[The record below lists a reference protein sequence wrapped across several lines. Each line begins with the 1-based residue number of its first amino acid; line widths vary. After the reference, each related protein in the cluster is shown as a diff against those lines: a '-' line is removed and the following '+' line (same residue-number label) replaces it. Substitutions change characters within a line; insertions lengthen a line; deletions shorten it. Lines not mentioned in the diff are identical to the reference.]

1 MKHMT
6 TIILYGNPIT
16 HWREALK
23 EDSSLWSNIDGQPE
37 ALLTLDDDKI
47 SAIEDRIVIPL
58 QEDDVL
64 NCPFECLK
72 PDNETIKIFKDKRQF
87 KDFLRANE
95 IDNYAQDYTVENVQ
109 FPVILKRTD
118 LVKGQGV
125 YLINGVE
132 KLNRYLSS
140 QMFKNQEYIIEKYI
154 PTDFEPA
161 TWMIC
166 KDGEVLWHRS
176 LQWSKITSPTIK
188 CGAEPGGREYHPD
201 EATIA
206 LFKQIIKIS
215 NYSGPITFNYKM
227 LDGKAILFEANPR
240 LGGTL
245 MLQENRHLLIEA
257 INMIIKLQG
266 K

>member
-1 MKHMT
+1 MKYMT

-16 HWREALK
+16 HWRDSLK
-23 EDSSLWSNIDGQPE
+23 EDSSLWSNIDGAPD
-37 ALLTLDDDKI
+37 ALISLDRDEI
-47 SAIEDRIVIPL
+47 EAIEDKIVIPL
-58 QEDDVL
+58 QEDDIV

-72 PDNETIKIFKDKRQF
+72 PDNETIKIFRDKRQF
-87 KDFLRANE
+87 KDFLRAND
-95 IDNYAQDYTVENVQ
+95 IDNYAKDYTVEDVE
-109 FPVILKRTD
+109 FPVILKRID

-132 KLNRYLSS
+132 KLNLYLSRS
-140 QMFKNQEYIIEKYI
+140 MFKDQPYIIEKYI

-176 LQWSKITSPTIK
+176 LQWSKITSPTIR
-188 CGAEPGGREYHPD
+188 CGGEKGGKEYHPD
-201 EATIA
+201 EDTIA
-206 LFKQIIKIS
+206 LFKQIVKLS

-245 MLQENRHLLIEA
+245 MLEENRHLLIEA
-257 INMIIKLQG
+257 INLIIKLQG

>member
-1 MKHMT
+1 MT
-6 TIILYGNPIT
+6 TIILYGNPVT
-16 HWREALK
+16 KWREALK
-23 EDSSLWSNIDGQPE
+23 EDSNLWPNIDGAPY
-37 ALLTLDDDKI
+37 ALVTLDNDI
-47 SAIEDRIVIPL
+47 IGCIEDKIVIPL
-58 QEDDVL
+58 QEDDIA

-72 PDNETIKIFKDKRQF
+72 PDNETIKIFRDKRQF
-87 KDFLRANE
+87 KDFLKSNG
-95 IDNYAQDYTVENVQ
+95 IDNYAKDYTVEDVE

-132 KLNRYLSS
+132 KLNIYLSRS
-140 QMFKNQEYIIEKYI
+140 MFKGQPYILEKYI
-154 PTDFEPA
+154 PTEFEPA

-166 KDGEVLWHRS
+166 KDGEVFWHRS

-188 CGAEPGGREYHPD
+188 CGGEPGGKEYHPD
-201 EATIA
+201 EDTIA
-206 LFKQIIKIS
+206 LFKQIVKIS

-227 LDGKAILFEANPR
+227 FDGKAILFEANPR

-245 MLQENRHLLIEA
+245 MLEENRHLLIEA

>member
-1 MKHMT
+1 MT
-6 TIILYGNPIT
+6 TIILYGNPVT
-16 HWREALK
+16 KWREALK
-23 EDSSLWSNIDGQPE
+23 EDSSLWSNIDGAPY
-37 ALLTLDDDKI
+37 ALVTLDNDI
-47 SAIEDRIVIPL
+47 IGCIEDKIVIPL
-58 QEDDVL
+58 QEDDIA

-72 PDNETIKIFKDKRQF
+72 PDNETIKIFRDKRQF
-87 KDFLRANE
+87 KDFLKSNG
-95 IDNYAQDYTVENVQ
+95 IDNYAKDYTVEDAE

-132 KLNRYLSS
+132 KLNIYLSRS
-140 QMFKNQEYIIEKYI
+140 MFKGQPYIIEKYI

-166 KDGEVLWHRS
+166 KDGEVFWHRS

-188 CGAEPGGREYHPD
+188 RGGEPGGKEYHPD

-206 LFKQIIKIS
+206 LFKQIVKLT

-227 LDGKAILFEANPR
+227 QDGKAVLFEANPR

-245 MLQENRHLLIEA
+245 MLEENRHLLIEA
-257 INMIIKLQG
+257 INLIIKLQG